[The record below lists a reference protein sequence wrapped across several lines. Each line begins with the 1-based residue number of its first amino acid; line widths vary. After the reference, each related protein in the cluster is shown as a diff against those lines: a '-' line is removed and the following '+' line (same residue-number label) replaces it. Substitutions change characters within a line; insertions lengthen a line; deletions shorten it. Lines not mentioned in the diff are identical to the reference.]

1 MASKYIKIYNDT
13 VLKQT
18 ILQGYESQ
26 RTNENLGKISMGELA
41 YTRDTSRLFI
51 GNWTD
56 QDNEKDSK
64 YVIGGSL
71 AGNRYL
77 GLIDSK
83 PLGHVSATGDN
94 GCFPLDYENDTTDEA
109 NTVTEIGLFKKG
121 SRFRQTG
128 KFLKNGNLVGT
139 IKGDGWDKE
148 ATYIDKYGVYSGDFT
163 FDIFNNALILF
174 DKNITTN
181 KNEQPIRK
189 WVGDDE
195 TGKEVFYDVSGN
207 DITQIAKKRTKLKN
221 LTYTSTNDT
230 SNKYPIYGDGYVVM
244 RILEPDGVT
253 IDYVDKQFSKGEPTE
268 ENTSGNGNW
277 SHNILKV
284 NYPTDKIK
292 ESFNNDQFKLD
303 NDGKIIFDTDGLT
316 IGGASTTLPST
327 VNFGSWKLTFNKGK
341 MNATGN
347 YYLSVNSQGIVTS
360 SALPEYSYTINLG
373 EGLVNEKDGSTI
385 ILNKNSTS
393 ATIKLKGQD
402 GVQGEASLT
411 ENPWFLNDAG
421 SLSYSGIGGFSGNL
435 LVITEDYEDSYKKF
449 DSPSYPQE
457 EENENGDEV
466 TTQVNFKNPNNIF
479 SKVVTPYYETDTNQG
494 LVFLKNPYPIQWYTP
509 PTTTTPTTVN
519 NHKGKWAVQPYITN
533 IEKTVSDSV
542 VDSTSTN
549 ENGEYEFSKEE
560 EATPNSIYY
569 KRIPTHAQSVIL
581 EIHHSAA
588 ATIYTC
594 KNYADATSTTGWS
607 FPTTPNTYNK
617 KEKIVGYS
625 SGGGVETVEIP
636 LYRDLLY
643 WKDTGEDD
651 NTEGEEYTP
660 KDLYVKSFCFN
671 IVSTGKVLINIIGY
685 RV

>member
-51 GNWTD
+51 GNWTN

-94 GCFPLDYENDTTDEA
+94 GCFPLDYENDTIDEA

-128 KFLKNGNLVGT
+128 KFLNNNGELVGT

-181 KNEQPIRK
+181 ENEQPIRK
-189 WVGDDE
+189 WIGDEE
-195 TGKEVFYDVSGN
+195 TGKEVFYDVAGN

-230 SNKYPIYGDGYVVM
+230 SNKYPIYGNGYVVM

-253 IDYVDKQFSKGEPTE
+253 IDYVDKQFSKGEPTA
-268 ENTSGNGNW
+268 SGNGNW

-292 ESFNNDQFKLD
+292 ESFNEDQFKLD
-303 NDGKIIFDTDGLT
+303 NDGKIIFDTDGLA
-316 IGGASTTLPST
+316 IGGASTTLPKT
-327 VNFGSWKLTFNKGK
+327 VNFGSWKLTFDKGD
-341 MNATGN
+341 MNTTDN
-347 YYLSVNSQGIVTS
+347 YYLSVNSNGEVTS
-360 SALPEYSYTINLG
+360 SAFPEYSYTISLG
-373 EGLVNEKDGSTI
+373 NGLATETVDENGNKIDGDTI
-385 ILNKNSTS
+385 ILSKNSTS

-402 GVQGEASLT
+402 GLHGDSSLT
-411 ENPWFLNDAG
+411 ENPWFLNDGG
-421 SLSYSGIGGFSGNL
+421 SLSYSGIGGFQNNL

-449 DSPSYPQE
+449 NSPTYPY
-457 EENENGDEV
+457 EENNEEKTGTFTNA
-466 TTQVNFKNPNNIF
+466 NNIF
-479 SKVVTPYYETDTNQG
+479 SKVVTPYYETDTNLG
-494 LVFLKNPYPIQWYTP
+494 LVFLKNPYPIQWN
-509 PTTTTPTTVN
+509 TTSTTES
-519 NHKGKWAVQPYITN
+519 NHKGKWAVHPYITN
-533 IEKTVSDSV
+533 VSVLETSNDVV

-560 EATPNSIYY
+560 ETDPNSVYY

-581 EIHHSAA
+581 EIHHEGE

-594 KNYADATSTTGWS
+594 KNYADATSTKGWS
-607 FPTTPNTYNK
+607 FPTSPNTYNK

-625 SGGGVETVEIP
+625 SGKGVETVEIP

-643 WKDTGEDD
+643 KNKDED
-651 NTEGEEYTP
+651 NP
-660 KDLYVKSFCFN
+660 KELYVKSFCFN

>member
-128 KFLKNGNLVGT
+128 KFLKDGDLVGT

-189 WVGDDE
+189 WVGDEE
-195 TGKEVFYDVSGN
+195 TGKEVFYDVAGN

-292 ESFNNDQFKLD
+292 ESFNTDQFKLD
-303 NDGKIIFDTDGLT
+303 NDGKIIFDTDGLI

-327 VNFGSWKLTFNKGK
+327 VNFGSWKLTFNKGS
-341 MNATGN
+341 MNEKGN

-360 SALPEYSYTINLG
+360 SAFPEYSYTISLG
-373 EGLVNEKDGSTI
+373 EGLVNENDGSTI
-385 ILNKNSTS
+385 TLNKDSTS

-402 GVQGEASLT
+402 GIHGDSSLT
-411 ENPWFLNDAG
+411 ENPWFLNDGG

-435 LVITEDYEDSYKKF
+435 LVITEDYEAAYKSF
-449 DSPSYPQE
+449 DSPTYTYE
-457 EENENGDEV
+457 EDNEEKTGTFTNV
-466 TTQVNFKNPNNIF
+466 NNIF
-479 SKVVTPYYETDTNQG
+479 SKVVTPYYETDTNLG
-494 LVFLKNPYPIQWYTP
+494 LVFLKNPYPIQWYAP
-509 PTTTTPTTVN
+509 STTTTPTTVS
-519 NHKGKWAVQPYITN
+519 NHKGKWAVHPYITN
-533 IEKTVSDSV
+533 VAKTSDDVV
-542 VDSTSTN
+542 VDSTSKN
-549 ENGEYEFSKEE
+549 SNNEYEFSKE
-560 EATPNSIYY
+560 TQSSPSSVYY

-594 KNYADATSTTGWS
+594 KDYADATSTTGWS

-625 SGGGVETVEIP
+625 SGAGVETVEIP

-643 WKDTGEDD
+643 KNKDED
-651 NTEGEEYTP
+651 NPT
-660 KDLYVKSFCFN
+660 DLYVKSFCFN

>member
-128 KFLKNGNLVGT
+128 KFLKDGDLVGT

-189 WVGDDE
+189 WVGDEE
-195 TGKEVFYDVSGN
+195 TGKEVFYDVAGN

-230 SNKYPIYGDGYVVM
+230 SNKYPIYGDGYVIM

-292 ESFNNDQFKLD
+292 ESFNTDQFKLD

-327 VNFGSWKLTFNKGK
+327 VNFGSWKLTFNKGS
-341 MNATGN
+341 MNEKGN

-360 SALPEYSYTINLG
+360 SAFPEYSYTISLG
-373 EGLVNEKDGSTI
+373 EGLVNENDGSTI
-385 ILNKNSTS
+385 TLNKDSTS

-402 GVQGEASLT
+402 GIHGDSSST
-411 ENPWFLNDAG
+411 ENPWFLNDGG

-435 LVITEDYEDSYKKF
+435 LVITEDYEASYKSF
-449 DSPSYPQE
+449 DSPTYTYE
-457 EENENGDEV
+457 EDNEEKTGTFTNV
-466 TTQVNFKNPNNIF
+466 NNIF
-479 SKVVTPYYETDTNQG
+479 SKVVTPYYETDTNFG

-509 PTTTTPTTVN
+509 TTTSTTVS
-519 NHKGKWAVQPYITN
+519 NHKGKWAVHPYITN
-533 IEKTVSDSV
+533 VAKTSDDVV
-542 VDSTSTN
+542 VDSTSKN
-549 ENGEYEFSKEE
+549 SNNEYEFSKE
-560 EATPNSIYY
+560 TQSSPSSVYY

-594 KNYADATSTTGWS
+594 KDYADATSTTGWS
-607 FPTTPNTYNK
+607 FPTTPNSYNK

-643 WKDTGEDD
+643 KNKDED
-651 NTEGEEYTP
+651 NP
-660 KDLYVKSFCFN
+660 QDLYVKSFCFN